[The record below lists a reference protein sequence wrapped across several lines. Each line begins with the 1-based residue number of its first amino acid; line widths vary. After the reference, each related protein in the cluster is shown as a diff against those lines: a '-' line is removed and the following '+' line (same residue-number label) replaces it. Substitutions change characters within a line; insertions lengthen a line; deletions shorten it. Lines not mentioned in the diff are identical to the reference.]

1 MSNVDQHKNA
11 FLEEAY
17 ELLAE
22 LETSLLELEET
33 PDNLDTIGRIFR
45 AMHTIKGSGAMFGF
59 DEISAFTHEVETIF
73 DLVRNGEMAASKEL
87 IDLTLSARDHIKL
100 MLDSPDTNAE
110 QKQDG
115 DEIVEALKKLAPRTQ
130 TEQQP
135 APDSPSTIQENPPE
149 SNSGERQIT
158 YRIRFRPSPDV
169 FAMGNNPLFLLDEL
183 RALGDCTVIAHKDNI
198 PYLQEM
204 DPELCYVSWDVVLTT
219 TELFNTIKDVFI
231 FVQDDCQLDINVI
244 DDTGG
249 SDEESLADVLEE
261 TGCIQTDDT
270 NKLMASYKR
279 LGDILVERG
288 DITQQEIDKVLSEQ
302 KRIGEML
309 VDKGLLDSAMVAS
322 ALAEQQRVK
331 EVHKNDTVAQQNK
344 EKAAV
349 QRQTASE
356 APSSIRVASDKLDK
370 LVDLVGELVTVQ
382 ARLTQT
388 SSSRNDPEIL
398 SIAEEVEHLTNEL
411 RDNTMSV
418 RMVPIGSM
426 FSKFKRLVRDL
437 SAETGKEIEMTT
449 DGAETELDKTVIER
463 LNDPLVHLIRN
474 SIDHGIEPPEVREA
488 NTKTRQGSVHLS
500 ARHSGANVLIEIKDD
515 GAGLNAEAIKAKA
528 VERGLIDAGAEIS
541 EKELYQM
548 ILAAGFSTAQ
558 KVTSVSGRGVGMDV
572 VKQNIE
578 ALRGSIEINSKKG
591 SGTTMTLRLPLT
603 LAIIDGLL
611 VEIGEDYYVMPLSL
625 VEECVELTRD
635 DVARAHGRQIANVR
649 GEIIPYI
656 SLREEFIIDGD
667 KPDIEQIVIVSINN
681 QRVGF
686 VVDDVVGEHQTV
698 IKTLG
703 TFYKDVEGLSGATI
717 LGDGTVALILDVPK
731 LFQKV
736 QQKEVT
742 LSTA

>member
-1 MSNVDQHKNA
+1 MSNADLHKNA

-22 LETSLLELEET
+22 LETTLLELEDT
-33 PDNLDTIGRIFR
+33 PDDLDIIGRIFR

-73 DLVRNGEMAASKEL
+73 DLVRNGEMAATKEL
-87 IDLTLSARDHIKL
+87 IDLTLSARDHIKV

-110 QKQDG
+110 HKQEG
-115 DEIVEALKKLAPRTQ
+115 DVIVEALKKLAPRTQ
-130 TEQQP
+130 TDQQP
-135 APDSPSTIQENPPE
+135 VSEGETVSEDNNPLSDE
-149 SNSGERQIT
+149 LERKIT
-158 YRIRFRPSPDV
+158 YRIRFRPSPDI
-169 FAMGNNPLFLLDEL
+169 FAVGNNPVYLLNDL
-183 RALGDCTVIAHKDNI
+183 RSLGDCSVIAHKEEI
-198 PYLQEM
+198 PLLQDM
-204 DPELCYVSWDVVLTT
+204 DPESCYVYWDAVLTT
-219 TELFNTIKDVFI
+219 KEGINAIKDVFI
-231 FVQDDCQLDINVI
+231 FVADDCKLDINVI
-244 DDTGG
+244 DDSGG
-249 SDEESLADVLEE
+249 FDEAALSNEMHERGFITKEA
-261 TGCIQTDDT
+261 TDQL
-270 NKLMASYKR
+270 KASYKR
-279 LGDILVERG
+279 LGEILVDRG
-288 DITQQEIDKVLSEQ
+288 DITQYDLNKALETQ
-302 KRIGEML
+302 RPIGEVLVEAGL
-309 VDKGLLDSAMVAS
+309 VDRATVES

-331 EVHKNDTVAQQNK
+331 EIRKNDSAVQQKKVAVAQQ
-344 EKAAV
+344 
-349 QRQTASE
+349 RQIKSETA
-356 APSSIRVASDKLDK
+356 SSIRVASDKLDK

-449 DGAETELDKTVIER
+449 EGAETELDKTVIER

-474 SIDHGIEPPEVREA
+474 SIDHGIELPQVRET
-488 NTKTRQGSVHLS
+488 NTKTRQGLVHLS

-528 VERGLIDAGAEIS
+528 VELGLIDAGAEVS
-541 EKELYQM
+541 EKELFQM

-578 ALRGSIEINSKKG
+578 ALRGSIEISSEKG
-591 SGTTMTLRLPLT
+591 AGTTITLKLPLT

-611 VEIGEDYYVMPLSL
+611 VEIGDDYYVMPLSL

-649 GEIIPYI
+649 GEIVPYI
-656 SLREEFIIDGD
+656 SLREQFSFNGD
-667 KPDIEQIVIVSINN
+667 KPDIEQIVIVSIKN

-703 TFYKDVEGLSGATI
+703 KFYKDVEGLSGATI

-736 QQKEVT
+736 EQEEIGCT
-742 LSTA
+742 IN